1 MSSVTEQM
9 LIHVQEFNVRL
20 DGTDQLIQEINRD
33 ILQRLIEIQDKLDL
47 LEFRLN
53 EFRLKDKG
61 YE

>member
-33 ILQRLIEIQDKLDL
+33 ILQRLIEIQDTLDL